1 MKLKSVKYI
10 ASVARLQDIRFRRL
24 PEIAVAGRS
33 NVGKSSLI
41 NRLVGNRRLAQISS
55 TPGKTRTLNFYSI
68 NDTFYL
74 VDLPGYGYAKVSQ
87 QERRAWRQLIE
98 SYLTQSRLL
107 IGMILIIDSRHGIT
121 DLDREMIGWLK
132 ELGLPTLLI
141 ATKIDKLSRSQASV
155 AIRTLEAEAAQMG
168 IAAVIAFSAKTGQ
181 GKDYIW
187 QAMLELL
194 RASVSASES
203 SG

>member
-68 NDTFYL
+68 NDAFYL

-98 SYLTQSRLL
+98 SYLTQSRFL

-121 DLDREMIGWLK
+121 DLDQEMIGWLK

-141 ATKIDKLSRSQASV
+141 ATKIDKLSRSQASI
-155 AIRTLEAEAAQMG
+155 AIRTLEAEATQLG

-181 GKDYIW
+181 GKDQIW

-194 RASVSASES
+194 RASISASES

>member
-1 MKLKSVKYI
+1 
-10 ASVARLQDIRFRRL
+10 
-24 PEIAVAGRS
+24 
-33 NVGKSSLI
+33 
-41 NRLVGNRRLAQISS
+41 
-55 TPGKTRTLNFYSI
+55 
-68 NDTFYL
+68 
-74 VDLPGYGYAKVSQ
+74 
-87 QERRAWRQLIE
+87 
-98 SYLTQSRLL
+98 
-107 IGMILIIDSRHGIT
+107 
-121 DLDREMIGWLK
+121 MIGWLK